1 MRLLLFLTLI
11 IKIQVFMIDGSKG
24 ENVYFKKTHVNN
36 FLIKS
41 DEIVL
46 KDEGVD
52 KKKISILK
60 ENFKPHPF

>member
-1 MRLLLFLTLI
+1 
-11 IKIQVFMIDGSKG
+11 MIDGSKG